1 METSVFEL
9 SPEQGGSG
17 KCPQR
22 LLSTSACQT
31 LGGRPGPAMQESYE
45 LRAECIQA
53 PPAITASPQ
62 GEQTAYVEGSA
73 AWMDVPCDDGD
84 LAVRGG
90 RERLL

>member
-1 METSVFEL
+1 
-9 SPEQGGSG
+9 
-17 KCPQR
+17 
-22 LLSTSACQT
+22 
-31 LGGRPGPAMQESYE
+31 MQESYE

-84 LAVRGG
+84 LAVRGV